1 MSKRTWRLGGV
12 LGVCCLGLLGGM
24 AAEPEDRPRE
34 LPGAGPRWLG
44 SYAQARRA
52 ARDSGKPIF
61 AVFRCEH

>member
-1 MSKRTWRLGGV
+1 
-12 LGVCCLGLLGGM
+12 M

-52 ARDSGKPIF
+52 ARDGGKPIF